1 MHEARSD
8 SPLCLWST
16 WAHICSV
23 WTTSASSSAK
33 KNVWTCIKYHLS
45 VRGQLRTDS
54 WYKWT
59 CVQTRWGVTVPPL
72 LPLQALL
79 VSPGSLPLCPAETT
93 GLLLVIITQIVVDMD
108 LGQIHLNSRYND
120 KGFLNL
126 CWSFQPPPHD
136 LSSVNE
142 VVQFSQHT
150 DRTMY
155 LWSEHVLHQCVGR
168 CSHQNTALRWSMLIV
183 AATIGGI

>member
-33 KNVWTCIKYHLS
+33 KKVWMCIKYHLS

-126 CWSFQPPPHD
+126 FWSFQPQLLIYHQWIK
-136 LSSVNE
+136 LFSSVN
-142 VVQFSQHT
+142 T
-150 DRTMY
+150 RTE
-155 LWSEHVLHQCVGR
+155 LWISGVNMFCISVWAGVPIRTLHWDDQC
-168 CSHQNTALRWSMLIV
+168 
-183 AATIGGI
+183 

>member
-33 KNVWTCIKYHLS
+33 KKKKVWMCIKYHLS

-54 WYKWT
+54 WYKWS

-108 LGQIHLNSRYND
+108 LGQIHLNSRSND
-120 KGFLNL
+120 KGFFFFYVGAFSHHPMIYHQWIKL
-126 CWSFQPPPHD
+126 F
-136 LSSVNE
+136 SSVN
-142 VVQFSQHT
+142 T
-150 DRTMY
+150 RTE
-155 LWSEHVLHQCVGR
+155 LWISGVNMFCISVWAGVPIRTLHWDDQC
-168 CSHQNTALRWSMLIV
+168 
-183 AATIGGI
+183 